1 MFFQGLLW
9 SQITDSIS
17 NKFKN
22 VLLSKINSSKTYVH
36 NTLENI
42 YMASVVDLF
51 TRKSPSFTVTLW
63 VEL

>member
-36 NTLENI
+36 NILENI